1 MPDIPGMEASY
12 TYGLQPDSATIKNL
26 TAKAEV
32 WVVQAKAMKWPS
44 PGKFWLPANF
54 WPSYDGM

>member
-1 MPDIPGMEASY
+1 MEASY